1 MYPTRRISIRYP
13 KMFRFSG
20 IYIEQSYN
28 ILSCKRSKIGT
39 FLNAGDAAG
48 VSKGGAFARS
58 APLADFFWSFSCSAT
73 RKGHYRTIMPAKRY
87 TFWFYNIFP
96 ERYMRKKKR
105 YCFVLFTNSLYISL
119 QLCYNT
125 LNWFYIAIS

>member
-1 MYPTRRISIRYP
+1 MPSFFACKKVYFLAGQEKYITVPTVVAIRYTVW
-13 KMFRFSG
+13 FSG
-20 IYIEQSYN
+20 
-28 ILSCKRSKIGT
+28 
-39 FLNAGDAAG
+39 
-48 VSKGGAFARS
+48 
-58 APLADFFWSFSCSAT
+58 
-73 RKGHYRTIMPAKRY
+73 
-87 TFWFYNIFP
+87 IFP